1 MTLSVF
7 VAVVYY
13 NRSSF
18 LKISFKFTDLQKV
31 YLFTHTLTSVYR
43 LTVHYV
49 CEGSSLWVSI
59 V

>member
-31 YLFTHTLTSVYR
+31 YLFTHTLTIVYR
-43 LTVHYV
+43 LTVKEVV
-49 CEGSSLWVSI
+49 CGCLLS
-59 V
+59 